1 MVAVLQNTGF
11 VMGTQTARTDR
22 MKKIVLL
29 TFQPLA
35 AVRRSSSAPTAA
47 ASWISIIAMVTMI
60 AETGLMNPIAH
71 PINHVVLES
80 LCAIVAC
87 V

>member
-11 VMGTQTARTDR
+11 VMGTQTARMDR

-29 TFQPLA
+29 TFQPQA

-47 ASWISIIAMVTMI
+47 ASWISITAMVTMT
-60 AETGLMNPIAH
+60 AETGLMNLIAH
-71 PINHVVLES
+71 PISHVVLGN
-80 LCAIVAC
+80 LCAIAAC